1 MWRKAEQKRI
11 QVISDMVAVLQLTI
25 QALNNPAGEMKEV
38 EEKINALEKKYR
50 GDSQYSEVVVLFCEQ
65 MRLVL
70 RLWENLSRTQ
80 MKSLDPGTVEVNR
93 DMIAVD
99 DLIKEVPLRR
109 AGEVEAKLE
118 EMKKKINDLKQK
130 YKHNSEYEQH
140 VFRFCYIKR
149 SEMDLCEKLYGT
161 RNAVTGEVKNR
172 MVSVN
177 DLMKQV
183 KRSTTGEV
191 VKAMKKAL
199 QETNTLEL
207 DYMWSRKYSHHVT
220 RFCTIQRLELEWY
233 INLYEAQIE
242 EDRSFV
248 VAAERAAKI
257 FKELKDEATSKLPFL
272 SMILKKVMELSRYKE
287 VLPAQA
293 PKAPRNTDGEKS
305 KLLV

>member
-1 MWRKAEQKRI
+1 
-11 QVISDMVAVLQLTI
+11 
-25 QALNNPAGEMKEV
+25 
-38 EEKINALEKKYR
+38 
-50 GDSQYSEVVVLFCEQ
+50 
-65 MRLVL
+65 
-70 RLWENLSRTQ
+70 

-257 FKELKDEATSKLPFL
+257 FKELKDEATSKRQDISSEELNEMFNHVDKHL
-272 SMILKKVMELSRYKE
+272 WCINSWYEKKVMELSRYKE